1 MVASN
6 YGHTEVV
13 EELINAGADL
23 DMTTVRSIKY
33 SYTCRGCNTPQA
45 G

>member
-13 EELINAGADL
+13 EELANAGADL
-23 DMTTVRSIKY
+23 DMTTVRII
-33 SYTCRGCNTPQA
+33 
-45 G
+45 